1 MVVKQSCLSMVK
13 QLGTI
18 VVVKQSSLSN
28 YGGKKG
34 LAEPIVMVKQ
44 SSLSI
49 VMAKQSSL
57 SIVMAKQSSLPIGM
71 AKQSSLPIGMAKQ
84 SSLPNYG
91 GKTS

>member
-57 SIVMAKQSSLPIGM
+57 SIVMAKQADKGLEVFTNQRKSGRNLLKI
-71 AKQSSLPIGMAKQ
+71 
-84 SSLPNYG
+84 
-91 GKTS
+91 